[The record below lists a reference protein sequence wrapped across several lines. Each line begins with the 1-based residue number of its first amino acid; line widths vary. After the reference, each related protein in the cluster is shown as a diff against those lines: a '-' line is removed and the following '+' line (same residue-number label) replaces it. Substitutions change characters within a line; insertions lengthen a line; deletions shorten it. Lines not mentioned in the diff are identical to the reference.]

1 MSESEASEVLQP
13 ADSAIKKAFRRLMP
27 LLMLFY
33 LLAYIDRVNI
43 GFAALTMNADLGLT
57 ATMFGMASAAF
68 YVTYIVF
75 EVPSNVML
83 ARFGPRIWIPRIMIT
98 WGLASM
104 AMMFAVGPL
113 SLFSLRAVLG
123 LAEAG
128 LFPGILY
135 YLGSWFP
142 DSQRAKANS
151 IFLTALPLALV
162 IGSPISGLILQLDG
176 AWGLKG
182 WQWLFLVEGVPTVL
196 VGIAAYFILPDS
208 PAQVS
213 WLTLE
218 EKAALQKKLEE
229 ENRRKRAAQQATART
244 PNVWRELRSARV
256 IGLGLT
262 SFCIM
267 GTLTILGTWIPLF
280 VRELLGD
287 TDRIVLVSFAAAI
300 PPLAAIPV
308 MLIVGARSDRAHSH
322 ALYTGCAM
330 AISSIGWLV
339 CVSVAAPS
347 MRVLGLTIAT
357 AGAYAAM
364 TTFWATVSRSLPR
377 ERHAVA
383 IALIAS
389 ISTMT
394 SVVSPIVIGLLR
406 DATGNYEAGMWYA
419 AIVMICGIGIL
430 AIAISRTAV
439 RSKTSDESAL
449 AK

>member
-1 MSESEASEVLQP
+1 MNESEATTALDP

-57 ATMFGMASAAF
+57 ATMFGIASAAF

-98 WGLASM
+98 WGLASV
-104 AMMFAVGPL
+104 AMMFATGAV
-113 SLFSLRAVLG
+113 SLVSFRAILG
-123 LAEAG
+123 IAEAG

-162 IGSPISGLILQLDG
+162 IGSPVSGLILQLDEV
-176 AWGLKG
+176 WGLKG
-182 WQWLFLVEGVPTVL
+182 WQWLFLLEGLPTIL
-196 VGIAAYFILPDS
+196 VGIGAYFILPDS

-213 WLTLE
+213 WLTSE
-218 EKAALQKKLEE
+218 EKSSLQRKLDE
-229 ENRRKRAAQQATART
+229 ENRRKKAAQNSSAQKIS
-244 PNVWRELRSARV
+244 VWREFRSARV

-280 VRELLGD
+280 VRELLGN
-287 TDRIVLVSFAAAI
+287 TDKIVLVSFAAAV
-300 PPLAAIPV
+300 PPLAAIPA
-308 MLIVGARSDRAHSH
+308 MLIVGARSDRSHSH
-322 ALYTGCAM
+322 SLYTGCAM
-330 AISSIGWLV
+330 ALSSLGWLI
-339 CVSVAAPS
+339 CVMTGTPS
-347 MRVLGLTIAT
+347 LRVLGLTIAT

-394 SVVSPIVIGLLR
+394 SVISPIVIGMLR
-406 DATGNYEAGMWYA
+406 DATGNFEAGMWYA
-419 AIVMICGIGIL
+419 ATLMVCGIGVL
-430 AIAISRTAV
+430 RLSTRTVLHSA
-439 RSKTSDESAL
+439 SADQKAL